1 MTHYALAV
9 LLLSLQSVSQVPGVE
24 VQATFAP
31 DSVRIGEV
39 LTLTVSVEGVAENA
53 EVSFPEFPDTG
64 VVTALG
70 PPQLLSDT
78 GAGVRVARYQ
88 LAAWDVGELVL
99 PPGEIRVVTDVAELL
114 VPLPEVYVSVVS
126 VLPVDADTDTLAWEP
141 PADVV
146 GSNWSLAEQ
155 LAGAGLALALLL
167 ATLVY
172 ARRLGNT
179 APVPVPAGTPPRD
192 RALAALERLSES
204 GLAEAGEIKGFYS
217 ALSQIVREFLA
228 DSQGRWGLDLTT
240 PEIVAAV
247 SSGGVDPSEMTTLGD
262 LLIGTDLVK
271 FARSRPSSE
280 EAASSLTSAKNWIT
294 DFELPSVELELEAA
308 EPMEG
313 DQDDWMEGAVTVLEE
328 LFADADEVDEREPL
342 GS

>member
-1 MTHYALAV
+1 MTHFALAV

-24 VQATFAP
+24 VRARLAP

-39 LTLTVSVEGVAENA
+39 ITLTVSVDGVAENA

-78 GAGVRVARYQ
+78 GAGVKVARYQ
-88 LAAWDVGELVL
+88 LAAWDVGDLAL
-99 PPGEIRVVTDVAELL
+99 PPGEIRVVRDVAELL
-114 VPLPEVYVSVVS
+114 VPLPEVYVSVIS
-126 VLPVDADTDTLAWEP
+126 VLPVDADADTLAWQP

-146 GSNWSLAEQ
+146 GGNWSLAEL

-167 ATLVY
+167 VTIVY
-172 ARRLGNT
+172 ARRLGST
-179 APVPVPAGTPPRD
+179 APVPVPAGTPPID
-192 RALAALERLSES
+192 RALAALDRLSES

-228 DSQGRWGLDLTT
+228 DSQERWGLDLTT
-240 PEIVAAV
+240 PEIIAAV
-247 SSGGVDPSEMTTLGD
+247 SGGGVNPSKVTTLGG

-280 EAASSLTSAKNWIT
+280 EASGSLTSARDWIA
-294 DFELPSVELELEAA
+294 DFELPSVELQLETA
-308 EPMEG
+308 EPTEG
-313 DQDDWMEGAVTVLEE
+313 DQQDWAEGAVTVLEE
-328 LFADADEVDEREPL
+328 LFADAEEADPGEPL
-342 GS
+342 ES